1 MLVHPVVIPG
11 SGTRSWTVL
20 GDDDVPVGPVD
31 GFLAYLTDIGRSPNT
46 VKAYSHDL
54 KDYWEFLGF
63 RSLDWR
69 EARLE
74 DIGEFVA
81 WLQLPP
87 AGRSGE
93 VAVLP
98 SVTAEVSASTVNRKL
113 AAVSAFYAHQARNGA
128 DVGDLLAVW
137 RTGGR
142 GGWKPFLHHI
152 SKDKPYRGR
161 AISLKVPKKL
171 PRILTAAEVQAVLD
185 ACTRLRD
192 RFFFA
197 LMHETGCRAGEVLG
211 PGMRTSPLP
220 SPRSP
225 SCHGRTRT
233 GPGPSPAAGRSPST
247 PS

>member
-1 MLVHPVVIPG
+1 MTLIKEETMLVHPVAVPG

-20 GDDDVPVGPVD
+20 GDDDVPVVPVD
-31 GFLAYLTDIGRSPNT
+31 RFLAYLTDIGRSPNT

-63 RSLDWR
+63 RGLDWR

-98 SVTAEVSASTVNRKL
+98 SVTAEVAASTVNRKL

-128 DVGDLLAVW
+128 EVGDLLAVW
-137 RTGGR
+137 RAGGL
-142 GGWKPFLHHI
+142 GGCVAWGVWWWPE
-152 SKDKPYRGR
+152 PWGTARCGR
-161 AISLKVPKKL
+161 A
-171 PRILTAAEVQAVLD
+171 RQAS
-185 ACTRLRD
+185 A
-192 RFFFA
+192 
-197 LMHETGCRAGEVLG
+197 
-211 PGMRTSPLP
+211 P
-220 SPRSP
+220 
-225 SCHGRTRT
+225 
-233 GPGPSPAAGRSPST
+233 
-247 PS
+247 